1 MREQHGQQQ
10 ELQNDSQAPSLMPYL
25 DATLERPCQAR
36 EQKVR
41 RARGKRVAVQYL
53 ISTIR
58 ARALVRVFSSP
69 IVCYPTWQ
77 RTQGVQQQRP
87 KQQPKQLPRPAFSMA
102 APQMHIEPCGNA
114 TQAVSKALG
123 CWLPEQSS
131 WHATGRFEARAARSK
146 A

>member
-1 MREQHGQQQ
+1 MSVGGRCGAGGKEDVGRRRASLTVWMREQHGQQQ
-10 ELQNDSQAPSLMPYL
+10 ELQNDAQAPSLMPYL

-41 RARGKRVAVQYL
+41 RARGKRVAVQYR

-77 RTQGVQQQRP
+77 RAQGVQQ
-87 KQQPKQLPRPAFSMA
+87 
-102 APQMHIEPCGNA
+102 
-114 TQAVSKALG
+114 
-123 CWLPEQSS
+123 
-131 WHATGRFEARAARSK
+131 
-146 A
+146 

>member
-1 MREQHGQQQ
+1 MEVVVGGGGGGGGGAGGEEGVGGRCASLTVWMREQHGQQQ
-10 ELQNDSQAPSLMPYL
+10 ELQNDAQAPSLMPYL

-41 RARGKRVAVQYL
+41 RARGKRVAVQYP

-77 RTQGVQQQRP
+77 RTQGVQQ
-87 KQQPKQLPRPAFSMA
+87 
-102 APQMHIEPCGNA
+102 
-114 TQAVSKALG
+114 
-123 CWLPEQSS
+123 
-131 WHATGRFEARAARSK
+131 
-146 A
+146 